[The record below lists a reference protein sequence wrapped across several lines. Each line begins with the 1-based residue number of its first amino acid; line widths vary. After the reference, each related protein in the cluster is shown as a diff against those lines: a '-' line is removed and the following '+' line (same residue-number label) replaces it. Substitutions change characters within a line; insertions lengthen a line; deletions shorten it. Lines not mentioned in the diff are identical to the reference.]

1 MLYQF
6 VYKYILQ
13 KFKAGDYANEEF
25 KMPQAQLYQ
34 MYFAVNR
41 LDAEKFVKLDF
52 ITNFGVEVANR
63 KLLTDAMQNGGGF
76 QWAQQNL
83 FSEIPNIQLLKLH
96 QYLNWADKK
105 LHSVFFIE
113 NKDQLNEDLLADFK
127 EGDSTAKTGLSN
139 QSAPKNKKSN
149 QANEQKNKPAG
160 IQVSQP
166 LFVSHHEFMYGKM
179 PGQSTS
185 KVISVES
192 TKDFPTLG
200 VGLGLPAT

>member
-1 MLYQF
+1 
-6 VYKYILQ
+6 
-13 KFKAGDYANEEF
+13 
-25 KMPQAQLYQ
+25 

-83 FSEIPNIQLLKLH
+83 FNEISTIQLLKLH

-127 EGDSTAKTGLSN
+127 EGDSSAKTGLSN
-139 QSAPKNKKSN
+139 PSAPKNKKSN
-149 QANEQKNKPAG
+149 QTNEQKNKPAG
-160 IQVSQP
+160 I
-166 LFVSHHEFMYGKM
+166 
-179 PGQSTS
+179 
-185 KVISVES
+185 
-192 TKDFPTLG
+192 
-200 VGLGLPAT
+200 